1 MDYAKVSNCILVEI
15 SIVFFLL
22 IKKYKSPNELVLFMA
37 HFDTSKLSIPASFFW
52 LDGCFFGCKI
62 FTLVERRMKSRPVG
76 DDASSISDF
85 N

>member
-37 HFDTSKLSIPASFFW
+37 HFDTSKLSIPASFF
-52 LDGCFFGCKI
+52 LGG
-62 FTLVERRMKSRPVG
+62 T
-76 DDASSISDF
+76 DASLVVKF
-85 N
+85 LP